1 VKKNLNPNLNLDL
14 NQEMYLIKG
23 FLEERCTVIVNKK
36 HQIKFIRKSRNL
48 LWQKDLKKI
57 KTLYKKTII
66 RIFYIIMMVKLSI
79 LI

>member
-1 VKKNLNPNLNLDL
+1 
-14 NQEMYLIKG
+14 MFLIKG
-23 FLEERCTVIVNKK
+23 FLEERCMVIVNKK
-36 HQIKFIRKSRNL
+36 HQIKFIKKSRNM
-48 LWQKDLKKI
+48 LWQKDLKEI